1 MTYIFIFSDSGQS
14 NYFICFITEQKVC
27 FQIPLLRIKMQKQND
42 IKKIFSFGLHFS
54 SLHFLV
60 WHSSNMWYVLNN
72 WNCDSYRYTKIGNQ
86 YNHTKNTNNTTLVG
100 IVTLILKNP
109 APQSYYYRF
118 ESMNDAIQSLE
129 DYQFSVQECMLWEKK
144 SIPRMVFL

>member
-1 MTYIFIFSDSGQS
+1 MLLGWLLWFFENKLWLTLLAKISGMSTRYFVGRKLEALNFISNSGHS
-14 NYFICFITEQKVC
+14 SYFICFILEQRVC

-42 IKKIFSFGLHFS
+42 IQKIFSFGLHFS

-100 IVTLILKNP
+100 IFRIFLCSKY
-109 APQSYYYRF
+109 SYF
-118 ESMNDAIQSLE
+118 TAL
-129 DYQFSVQECMLWEKK
+129 
-144 SIPRMVFL
+144 